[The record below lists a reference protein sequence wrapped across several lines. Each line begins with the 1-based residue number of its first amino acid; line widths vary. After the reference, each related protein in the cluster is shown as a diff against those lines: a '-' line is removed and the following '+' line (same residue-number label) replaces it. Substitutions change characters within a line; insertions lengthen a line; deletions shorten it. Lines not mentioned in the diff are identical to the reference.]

1 MKRLMLLLGALIAA
15 LVLASCSN
23 QAEDE
28 GDTVDEPSS
37 TLTIGIP
44 TDMISLD
51 IHDHNN
57 TLTESVHS
65 NMFNYLFKR
74 NADGDIHPE
83 LVDTYENIDDV
94 TWEFTLKEGV
104 TFHNGD
110 ELTADD
116 VKFTLERVAYDDSLR
131 EHFFYNQIKEVEIID
146 DYTFNIITHEPE
158 PVLLNRLS
166 RIGSSILPADYIEEN
181 GWDYFYD
188 HPVGTG
194 PFSFVEWNKDQEVIL
209 EVFDDYYEGN
219 NEDWETVIFR
229 VIPEDTTRVAELLT
243 GGIDI
248 ALNIPDHE
256 WDRVNENDDTRIETT
271 VSQRVATLALRMHDE
286 YATSDQRVREAI
298 DLAIDNEALTENV
311 LGGGATPTRTRVTP
325 GNNGANED
333 LFDTYVYDP
342 ERAKELLEEA
352 GYEDGLEITIHGP
365 NGRYAKDRDIQE
377 MIAGMLAEVGI
388 TVNVDLLEW
397 SKFVELRNAIAYE
410 EAYFIAYGNSQ
421 FDASLA
427 VDSVRS
433 SIAMER
439 HGYKNEEVDE
449 LITKAGVNMDL
460 DDRAEQY
467 YRVQEI
473 IAEERPYIYLYA
485 ESNNYGV
492 NDRIEFSPRADEMLF
507 VQEIVKK

>member
-1 MKRLMLLLGALIAA
+1 MKRFTLYIGALIAA
-15 LVLASCSN
+15 LVLASCANQSEEGEETLVESSN
-23 QAEDE
+23 
-28 GDTVDEPSS
+28 

-44 TDMISLD
+44 TDMASMD
-51 IHDHNN
+51 IHDHNG
-57 TLTESVHS
+57 TLTEAIHS

-74 NADGDIHPE
+74 DADGDIHPE
-83 LVDTYENIDDV
+83 LVDTYNNIDDV
-94 TWEFTLKEGV
+94 TWEFTLKEDV

-110 ELTADD
+110 ELTAKD
-116 VKFTLERVAYDDSLR
+116 VKFTLERVATDDSLR
-131 EHFFYNQIKEVEIID
+131 EHFFYNQIKDVEIID
-146 DYTFNIITHEPE
+146 DYSFNIITHEPE

-181 GWDYFYD
+181 GWDYFYE
-188 HPVGTG
+188 HPIGTG
-194 PFSFVEWNKDQEVIL
+194 PFSFVEWNRDQEVIL
-209 EVFDDYYEGN
+209 EVFDDYYAGK
-219 NEDWETVIFR
+219 NENWETVIFR
-229 VIPEDTTRVAELLT
+229 VIPEETTRVAELLT

-256 WDRVNENDDTRIETT
+256 WGRVNENDDTRIETT
-271 VSQRVATLALRMHDE
+271 TSQRVATLALRMHDE
-286 YATSDQRVREAI
+286 FATSDQRVREAI

-311 LGGGATPTRTRVTP
+311 LGGGAIPTRTRVTP

-333 LFDTYVYDP
+333 LFNTYVYDP

-352 GYEDGLEITIHGP
+352 GYGDGLDITIHGP
-365 NGRYAKDRDIQE
+365 NGRYEKDRDIQE
-377 MIAGMLAEVGI
+377 MIAGMLSEVGI

-397 SKFVELRNAIAYE
+397 SKFVELRNAIAYK

-427 VDSVRS
+427 VDSVKS
-433 SIAMER
+433 SISKER
-439 HGYKNEEVDE
+439 HGYHSEEVDE
-449 LITKAGVNMDL
+449 LITAAGVNMDL
-460 DDRAEQY
+460 DERAEQY

-492 NDRIEFSPRADEMLF
+492 NNRIDFAPRADEMLF
-507 VQEIVKK
+507 VQEIHKK